1 MPEDRVCESA
11 GRTFALGTGDVN
23 DIEGIEVVGLEWKA

>member
-1 MPEDRVCESA
+1 MSEDGVCESA

-23 DIEGIEVVGLEWKA
+23 DIEGIEVLRLGQKA